1 MKNCRALIP
10 SFQSR
15 STSSPGAK
23 GLRDTDTASDDV
35 LVARLALVSKSSWF
49 GDEVL

>member
-1 MKNCRALIP
+1 MKNSLALIP
-10 SFQSR
+10 SFQSW

-23 GLRDTDTASDDV
+23 GLRDTDTASENV
-35 LVARLALVSKSSWF
+35 LVARLALVSKSSWS